1 MMARRTRSAPES
13 EPRVSGIV
21 VPFGVAADDASL
33 VTALREDRPG
43 AKAAFFQSYAPYV
56 ERLVT
61 HLIGFDREL
70 ADIIQDVFLNAL
82 GSLQALEDP
91 RALKP
96 WLARVT
102 ANTTLKVL
110 RSRSRRAWLRLFRD
124 SDDELNRVEP
134 APDLD
139 QDVLRALRGVYDVL
153 RHLPA
158 EESVAFALRYVE
170 GMDLAE
176 VASACGVSL
185 ATIKRRM
192 ARAETRFVTAA
203 RKRPELA
210 EWLKGGTR
218 WRNR

>member
-1 MMARRTRSAPES
+1 MMAPRAEPAPES
-13 EPRVSGIV
+13 SPRASGIV
-21 VPFGVAADDASL
+21 VPIGVAGDDAGL
-33 VTALREDRPG
+33 VAALREDRPG
-43 AKAAFFQSYAPYV
+43 AKAAFFQSYALYV

-70 ADIIQDVFLNAL
+70 ADIVQDVFLNAL
-82 GSLQALEDP
+82 GALHTLEDA

-96 WLARVT
+96 WVARVT
-102 ANTTLKVL
+102 TNTTLKVL
-110 RSRSRRAWLRLFRD
+110 RSRTRRAWMRLFRD
-124 SDDELNRVEP
+124 SDDELRREEP

-153 RHLPA
+153 RRLPA
-158 EESVAFALRYVE
+158 DESVAFALRYVE
-170 GMDLAE
+170 GMELTE
-176 VASACGVSL
+176 VAAACGVSL

-192 ARAETRFVTAA
+192 VRAETRFVAAA